1 MPLSLQ
7 RMPVSHIM
15 DFPDM
20 SEPTPSS
27 NAPIEVTPDASRK
40 VAIVGEI
47 PFSGLEVAKA
57 VMASGMVARVLC
69 PNSAVEAKLRELPN
83 QSKLE
88 IVDGDLGNAT
98 AVSSVLEGVY
108 GACFVSP
115 IGLSGRL
122 YRGSEHINDVSAIC
136 KAAETHTLRKVVY
149 HSGVGALVGAQS
161 RALQDAAA
169 AEAILKSA
177 RCKSFII
184 RTGPVIG
191 KGDGFMTDIV
201 NGARAS
207 GPLMGISGYGG
218 TLVQPLAVADFAQCM
233 AHLFTAASDGVQNG
247 TYALVG
253 PETLTL
259 LDLTDSA
266 LSLLKRSKVK
276 FHMPLFALQLLAKVS
291 GSAKFNERVGLLFDA
306 FAVEQNDAPKLFG
319 SKPKLIAP
327 IEVQRA
333 LIAG

>member
-1 MPLSLQ
+1 
-7 RMPVSHIM
+7 
-15 DFPDM
+15 M
-20 SEPTPSS
+20 SEPIPSS
-27 NAPIEVTPDASRK
+27 STPTEVTPDFSRK

-57 VMASGMVARVLC
+57 VMGAGMVARVLC
-69 PNSAVEAKLRELPN
+69 PNSAIEAKLREFPHPN
-83 QSKLE
+83 KLE
-88 IVDGDLGNAT
+88 IVDGELGNAT
-98 AVSSVLEGVY
+98 AVSSALEGVH
-108 GACFVSP
+108 GVCFVSP

-122 YRGSEHINDVSAIC
+122 YRASEHINDVTAVS
-136 KAAETHTLRKVVY
+136 KAAETHALRKLVY

-169 AEAILKSA
+169 AEAILKNA
-177 RCKSFII
+177 RCEDFII
-184 RTGPVIG
+184 RTGPVVG

-218 TLVQPLAVADFAQCM
+218 TLVQPLAATDFAECI
-233 AHLFTAASDGVQNG
+233 AHIFSPASDALQNG

-266 LSLLKRSKVK
+266 LSLLNRAKLK
-276 FHMPLFALQLLAKVS
+276 FHMPLFALQLLASVS
-291 GSAKFNERVGLLFDA
+291 GSAKFKERVGLLFDA

-319 SKPKLIAP
+319 LKPKLIAP
-327 IEVQRA
+327 KDVQRS